1 MSVFRFA
8 LQPLLD
14 ARRRAEDE
22 ARARMFAA
30 ANESER
36 ERERAAALRAAFVRA
51 GRVLHAPIGER
62 DARALRDALAAAE
75 LYGDALARADA
86 AVRRA
91 AEREAAARDHFTSA
105 RAEHRQVE
113 ALRDRARAAFRE
125 ELARREERELDE
137 AAGAR
142 HNAATLFASSFHN

>member
-1 MSVFRFA
+1 VSGFRFA

-14 ARRRAEDE
+14 ARRRTEDE
-22 ARARMFAA
+22 ARARTFAA
-30 ANESER
+30 ANESAR

-51 GRVLHAPIGER
+51 GRALHAPTSDLG
-62 DARALRDALAAAE
+62 AVRDALAAAE
-75 LYGDALARADA
+75 LYGDAVARADA

-91 AEREAAARDHFTSA
+91 AEREAAARAEFA
-105 RAEHRQVE
+105 RVRAERRQVE
-113 ALRDRARAAFRE
+113 ALRDRARAAFRA
-125 ELARREERELDE
+125 ELALREERELDE